1 MWEQCI
7 ACAASRFG
15 RVARL
20 SMVRSLQGRS
30 HRRGA
35 RSSAQPGAAIPE
47 NVLKSVGWG
56 TWIRTRT
63 NGVRVR
69 WSTVNLFPKVAVGR
83 CPSRRCGGLINKSA
97 ANANTFWQK
106 NAISMWR
113 RDFCTDLPVPTVR
126 RGAAHLRPGGGAG
139 HDCEGVQIAIAVRS
153 VDRIRPYPL
162 AAQSKTVWRTGL
174 ALVQSRQ
181 RKIERAP

>member
-1 MWEQCI
+1 MSHSC
-7 ACAASRFG
+7 
-15 RVARL
+15 RVDSPEPL
-20 SMVRSLQGRS
+20 GS
-30 HRRGA
+30 HWKSAKLRCNMTQHEIGA
-35 RSSAQPGAAIPE
+35 LVCVDCPQSIE
-47 NVLKSVGWG
+47 NLWILIGWG